1 MARTLP
7 LLTSALLA
15 CMAGA
20 PVAAQLPQAGSSSK
34 AAAVQPGPETPRV
47 PTRQTLHGVELK
59 DDYRWLE
66 DGRDPK
72 VQAWSEAQNTRARA
86 YLDALPGVEI
96 LRKRIT
102 DLRTKRPT
110 SFGGLV
116 HRPGGYFT
124 LRYDPAKQQPDL
136 VVLDSYLPGT
146 KPRLLLD
153 LMALDPTGGTAI
165 DWFVPSQDGTRIA
178 VSLSQGGSEE
188 GTLHVYDTAT
198 GKETG
203 DLIPRVQVGTG
214 GGSLAWAKDGQGFW
228 YTRYPRTGD
237 RPAADLDFYQQIYFH
252 KLGTPEKTDA
262 YEVGKAFPRIAEAQL
277 QASEDGK
284 HVLALVGNGDGGDH
298 ALWLRGSKGWTLVA
312 KDEDGVISAQFGRDG
327 ALWLLS
333 KKDAPRRKVL
343 RLSLRTPK
351 LNQAKVVIPSQR
363 GVLEA
368 ITATEHC
375 VYAVEMLGGPSRI
388 RQFDLQG
395 KERSS
400 QVPTGPVTT
409 NYLGARLDGD
419 DVMVYTTGFKTPSQE
434 LVYRA
439 ATGKLEP
446 TVVRTTPLVDFS
458 DAEVIQEEATSKDGT
473 RIPMFIFQKIGTKRD
488 GSNPTL
494 LTGYGGFGISTQPSY
509 SDMAHVLLEQG
520 VVRVQTALRGGGEF
534 GEAWHQGGSLL
545 NKQHVFDDFIACAQ
559 RLVELGYTTPARLA
573 IEGGSNG
580 GLLMGAALTQRPDL
594 FRTVISHVGIY
605 DMIHVEDSANGQ
617 FNITEF
623 GTVKDPTQ
631 FKALLA
637 YSPYHRVQD
646 GAAYPSILFLT
657 GANDPRVDTMQ
668 SRKMTARLQAANPK
682 GRPVFLRTSA
692 NTGHGMGSPLAAQIE
707 QAVDVDAFL
716 LHELGV
722 TVKAVE

>member
-7 LLTSALLA
+7 LLTSALLV
-15 CMAGA
+15 CVTGLPM
-20 PVAAQLPQAGSSSK
+20 AAQLPQAGSPSK
-34 AAAVQPGPETPRV
+34 VAAVQPVPETPRV

-66 DGRDPK
+66 ESRDPK
-72 VQAWSEAQNTRARA
+72 VQAWSEAQNARTRA

-102 DLRTKRPT
+102 DLRTKRP
-110 SFGGLV
+110 SSLGGLV
-116 HRPGGYFT
+116 HRQSRYFT
-124 LRYDPAKQQPDL
+124 LRYEPAKQQPDL
-136 VVLDSYLPGT
+136 VVLDSTLPGT
-146 KPRLLLD
+146 KPRVLLD

-165 DWFVPSQDGTRIA
+165 DWFVPSMDGTQVA
-178 VSLSQGGSEE
+178 VSLSKGGSEE
-188 GTLHVYDTAT
+188 GSLHVFDTAS
-198 GKETG
+198 GHETG

-214 GGSLAWAKDGQGFW
+214 GGSLAWAADGKGFW
-228 YTRYPRTGD
+228 YTRYPRTGE
-237 RPAADLDFYQQIYFH
+237 RPAADLDFFQQVYFH
-252 KLGTPEKTDA
+252 KLGTPEKSDT
-262 YEVGKAFPRIAEAQL
+262 YEVGRAFPRIAETEL

-284 HVLALVGNGDGGDH
+284 HVFALVGNGDGGDH
-298 ALWLRGSKGWTLVA
+298 ALWLRGDHGWVQVA
-312 KDEDGVISAQFGRDG
+312 RDSDGVIQAQFGRDG

-343 RLSLRTPK
+343 RLPLDLPDVGA
-351 LNQAKVVIPSQR
+351 AKVILPSLT
-363 GVLEA
+363 GVLEEVV
-368 ITATEHC
+368 ATDHRIY
-375 VYAVEMLGGPSRI
+375 VAEMLGGPTRI

-395 KERSS
+395 KELPEP
-400 QVPTGPVTT
+400 VPTAPFTT

-419 DVMVYTTGFKTPSQE
+419 DVLVYTTGFKTPSQE

-446 TVVRTTPLVDFS
+446 TVVRTTPLADFS
-458 DAEVIQEEATSKDGT
+458 DAEVIREEAISKDGT
-473 RIPMFIFQKIGTKRD
+473 KVPMFILQKVGTKRD
-488 GSNPTL
+488 GTHPTL
-494 LTGYGGFGISTQPSY
+494 LKGYGGFGVSTQPYY

-520 VVRVQTALRGGGEF
+520 VVQVETVLRGGGEF
-534 GEAWHQGGSLL
+534 GETWHQGGSLL

-580 GLLMGAALTQRPDL
+580 GLLMGAALTQRPEL

-623 GTVKDPTQ
+623 GTVKNPAQ

-646 GAAYPSILFLT
+646 GTAYPSILFLT
-657 GANDPRVDTMQ
+657 GANDPRVDPMQ

-722 TVKAVE
+722 TVKGLD